1 MPKLRISRVKLLSG
15 YLSMQSE
22 LNTFLDVKSKRRMKD
37 VHDFYHKLSKMVRTL
52 NTMRKTKKT
61 DKVKDI
67 CTRF

>member
-1 MPKLRISRVKLLSG
+1 MRKLRISRVKLLSV
-15 YLSMQSE
+15 YKSMQSE

-37 VHDFYHKLSKMVRTL
+37 VHDFYHKLSKVVRTV
-52 NTMRKTKKT
+52 NTMRKTKKA

>member
-1 MPKLRISRVKLLSG
+1 
-15 YLSMQSE
+15 MQSE

-37 VHDFYHKLSKMVRTL
+37 VHDFYHKLSKVVRTV
-52 NTMRKTKKT
+52 NTMRKTKKA